1 MRISD
6 WSSDVCSSDLL
17 NAQAQLANDRSELP
31 QFGQQLA
38 EARNMLAILVGVAP
52 AELGPTEFDLTSFAL
67 PAQVPVTLPFALVHK
82 RPDILQAEADLQA
95 ATAAIGVAKARL
107 YPDIRLGATLRSEE
121 HTSELPSLMSI

>member
-67 PAQVPVTLPFALVHK
+67 PAPVPVTLPSALVHK
-82 RPDILQAEADLQA
+82 RRDILQAEADLQA
-95 ATAAIGVAKARL
+95 ATAAIGVEKARL
-107 YPDIRLGATLRSEE
+107 YPDIRLGPTL
-121 HTSELPSLMSI
+121 TTGAPD

>member
-38 EARNMLAILVGVAP
+38 DARNMLAILVGVAP

-67 PAQVPVTLPFALVHK
+67 PAQVPVTLPSALVHK

-95 ATAAIGVAKARL
+95 ATAAKIGRASCRERVCQ
-107 YPDIRLGATLRSEE
+107 YV
-121 HTSELPSLMSI
+121 